1 MKSQNQLP
9 FYSMKILTKKTIF
22 LFCLHEIFR
31 FHSLALQVFFLSK
44 NAIFVIIFAEKIV
57 LQNIYGF
64 TSVKNLPDFGQKLA
78 KTRQIIFKI
87 FSFSYFYSLIHSAMY
102 FQQCVEISSP
112 SKIISFE
119 DFLFWEFHS
128 DITFEAVIY

>member
-1 MKSQNQLP
+1 MKNW
-9 FYSMKILTKKTIF
+9 TKKTMI
-22 LFCLHEIFR
+22 LFCPHENFR

-78 KTRQIIFKI
+78 KTRQLPCKKI
-87 FSFSYFYSLIHSAMY
+87 LI
-102 FQQCVEISSP
+102 
-112 SKIISFE
+112 
-119 DFLFWEFHS
+119 L
-128 DITFEAVIY
+128 